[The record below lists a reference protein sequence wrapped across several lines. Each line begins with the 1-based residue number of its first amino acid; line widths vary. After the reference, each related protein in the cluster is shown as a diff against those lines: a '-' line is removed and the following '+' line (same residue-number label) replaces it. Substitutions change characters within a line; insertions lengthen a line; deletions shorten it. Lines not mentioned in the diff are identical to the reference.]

1 MRIPK
6 VPKQQQEIKQLRNKI
21 RRNVTSISCSKRA
34 IKLNRR
40 ETKIRFLILPSSPY
54 NTVLKRE
61 RIISRSLL
69 LPSLVISLINR
80 VVRLRQRRED
90 ERRKT
95 SSITREENT
104 LAGIQ
109 RGGDFFIYV
118 KVHRQEV
125 VSSARYTRTREYNF
139 PSVSPPVNELSCRL
153 AQRQLKFSLS
163 GKCG

>member
-1 MRIPK
+1 M
-6 VPKQQQEIKQLRNKI
+6 RNKI
-21 RRNVTSISCSKRA
+21 RRNITSISCSNRA

-54 NTVLKRE
+54 STVLKRE
-61 RIISRSLL
+61 RIISP

-153 AQRQLKFSLS
+153 A
-163 GKCG
+163 

>member
-1 MRIPK
+1 MQKKKKGGKEKFYENTKNI
-6 VPKQQQEIKQLRNKI
+6 KQQQEIKQLRNKI

-54 NTVLKRE
+54 STVLKRE

-109 RGGDFFIYV
+109 RREREGI
-118 KVHRQEV
+118 
-125 VSSARYTRTREYNF
+125 SSF
-139 PSVSPPVNELSCRL
+139 M
-153 AQRQLKFSLS
+153 
-163 GKCG
+163 

>member
-1 MRIPK
+1 M
-6 VPKQQQEIKQLRNKI
+6 RNKI
-21 RRNVTSISCSKRA
+21 RRNITSISCSNRA

-54 NTVLKRE
+54 STVLKRE
-61 RIISRSLL
+61 RIISP

-109 RGGDFFIYV
+109 RRGRGGGGFLHLCKSPPPRSCLIRA
-118 KVHRQEV
+118 VHSNTRVQFSLGFSPGERIV
-125 VSSARYTRTREYNF
+125 VSSCLEAIKVFIIR
-139 PSVSPPVNELSCRL
+139 
-153 AQRQLKFSLS
+153 
-163 GKCG
+163 

>member
-1 MRIPK
+1 M
-6 VPKQQQEIKQLRNKI
+6 RNKI
-21 RRNVTSISCSKRA
+21 RRNITSISCSNRA

-54 NTVLKRE
+54 STVLKRE
-61 RIISRSLL
+61 RIISP

-109 RGGDFFIYV
+109 RRGRGGGDFFIYV

-153 AQRQLKFSLS
+153 A
-163 GKCG
+163 